1 MSVRARLFILLLA
14 LSVLPMLLLR
24 VNARHHIS
32 ELSGD
37 LVKRSQHLL
46 VGKAKAYMLLMVE
59 DHAEL
64 WRREILLLEQTLR
77 LQAAQ
82 VEDAAPQGVPDAA
95 AVAGAYKA
103 AMAATGMNVLGQIT
117 VFEDGK
123 VVASNENV
131 QLPRRFDGREAHWY
145 RRAVEA
151 KGLVWTAPVIDPNT
165 RAIALTASFPIF
177 DRSGRLAG
185 VTAIMAPLS
194 IGGMSRVHTAAI
206 SPRLRTYLVDYGH
219 PDAPLKGLRVIGEAD
234 PKPLAGD
241 DAGLTSPSMESGHG
255 KGHRQGMMGL
265 SEPVWLSPD
274 DPAERERILS
284 DLSNALGEVRQA
296 ELGTKDY
303 IWAYAPSG
311 IKGLALVLVAPKSDV
326 SADARKASDY
336 IQESIDGQFRFTFFV
351 LMAAMA
357 VITLAAWMVSL
368 SFTRPLS
375 ELARANARL
384 GDGDFSVRVTPSG
397 GREIEELGRA
407 FNEMVPGL
415 EERTRLREAMEL
427 AREVHRRLIPSR
439 LPRIEG
445 LELAGASIAC
455 EETGGDSFDVI
466 PGAHGDDHRAAAL
479 VGDVSGHGL
488 DATLLMATARAYLRM
503 RALQAGTPAQVV
515 TDVNAFLSRDTAGTG
530 RFMTLFYLELDPKGQ
545 TMSYVRAG
553 HDPAIL
559 YRSASQDFE
568 ELGGPGIPLGV
579 LEDRVF
585 EEVRRPWLAAGDVL
599 LIGSDGLWESRG
611 PDGEMFG
618 KDRVREA
625 LRESAAGSAEEILA
639 ALLAALDSFR
649 EGEPAEDDVTLLVV
663 KAKDKETA

>member
-1 MSVRARLFILLLA
+1 MSVRARLFLLLLA

-24 VNARHHIS
+24 INARHHIS
-32 ELSGD
+32 ELTGD

-82 VEDAAPQGVPDAA
+82 VEDAAPQGAPDPSE
-95 AVAGAYKA
+95 VAKAYKA

-131 QLPRRFDGREAHWY
+131 QLPRRFDGREARWY

-165 RAIALTASFPIF
+165 RAIALTASFPVF

-206 SPRLRTYLVDYGH
+206 SPRLRTYLVDYDH
-219 PDAPLKGLRVIGEAD
+219 PDAPQKGLRVIGEAD
-234 PKPLAGD
+234 PKPPAGD
-241 DAGLTSPSMESGHG
+241 DGGLSGHQPDAGHG
-255 KGHRQGMMGL
+255 KGRRMGMMGL
-265 SEPVWLSPD
+265 TEPAWLTPD

-284 DLSNALGEVRQA
+284 DLNNALGEVRQA

-311 IKGLALVLVAPKSDV
+311 IKGLALVILAPKSDV

-336 IQESIDGQFRFTFFV
+336 IQQSIDGQFRFTFFV

-375 ELARANARL
+375 RLARAHARL

-427 AREVHRRLIPSR
+427 AREVHRRLIPAE

-466 PGAHGDDHRAAAL
+466 PAAHGDENRAAAL

-488 DATLLMATARAYLRM
+488 DAALLMATARAYLRM
-503 RALQAGTPAQVV
+503 RALQPGTPAQVV

-530 RFMTLFYLELDPKGQ
+530 RFMTLFYLELDPFGRRL
-545 TMSYVRAG
+545 TYVRAG
-553 HDPAIL
+553 HDPAML
-559 YRSASQDFE
+559 YRSRTGDFE
-568 ELGGPGIPLGV
+568 ELSGPGIPLGV

-585 EEVRRPWLAAGDVL
+585 VETARPWPEPGDVL
-599 LIGSDGLWESRG
+599 LVGSDGLWESRG

-625 LRESAAGSAEEILA
+625 LRSSAAGSAGEILA

-649 EGEPAEDDVTLLVV
+649 EGEPAEDDVTLLVL